1 MPAERDMA
9 KRLDLEPSEP
19 RFFELLYTRVCRPT
33 FHVAHYGIGAALG
46 GIAEQPDPA
55 LNLEQTGNKGAAD
68 ALGLGLVTYAA
79 HRSGRRD
86 RSRSARGRC
95 KQLATACRAP
105 ITLRFTVTLRTPRR
119 QPITAARVP
128 AKLPGRLVDV
138 AVATP
143 LHLFSGILLAIGWR
157 GETRSIWPLTPAPG

>member
-1 MPAERDMA
+1 MA

-79 HRSGRRD
+79 LLD
-86 RSRSARGRC
+86 IAN
-95 KQLATACRAP
+95 P
-105 ITLRFTVTLRTPRR
+105 ITRHELTDQVAEIVREAHAGDVSNSQPRVER
-119 QPITAARVP
+119 QSRCASR
-128 AKLPGRLVDV
+128 
-138 AVATP
+138 
-143 LHLFSGILLAIGWR
+143 
-157 GETRSIWPLTPAPG
+157 